1 MVKKSQTTKFGEEI
15 KEIKNLKSLEKSFQ
29 KRKSTLKKSASELA
43 ILCSA
48 QVCIVFLGPTGNVE
62 VWPENPA
69 EATSIIIKYKQGKK
83 KTKLFREANRSKTA
97 DEKIEENNGFNDIDG
112 FLNTLENFEENKGLE
127 MGDDVFDQFLNTLD
141 NVAGDRGF
149 AKGDDVIYQ
158 FMNSLENFEENKGFD
173 KGENIDQFVNNT
185 VEIFGEDRDFNMGD
199 KRLDNF
205 HIDDDQSL
213 NLEEI
218 NKSFE
223 KGYEGLDNWSGG
235 SLIDCVDE
243 RIGSIEGHPIR
254 VCDDIDHDQQQFEYN
269 NHDHVL
275 NNGSNSE
282 KSENHV
288 LRVHNFDQLFQND
301 FLGDT
306 FAECSGSN
314 AHMVATPGF
323 EVPQIDNV
331 CGMSPW
337 EISFPT
343 LQYSGFEAADY
354 SLNNSTKYENDNNNI
369 SHLLPS
375 RDQRFGGAASQT
387 FLGDIGRN

>member
-1 MVKKSQTTKFGEEI
+1 MVNKSQTIKFGEEI
-15 KEIKNLKSLEKSFQ
+15 KDVKKLKSLEKSIQ

-43 ILCSA
+43 ILCGA

-69 EATSIIIKYKQGKK
+69 EATSIITKYKQGTK
-83 KTKLFREANRSKTA
+83 KTKLVREANRSKTV
-97 DEKIEENNGFNDIDG
+97 DEKIEENNGFNDIDE
-112 FLNTLENFEENKGLE
+112 FLNTLENFEENNGLE
-127 MGDDVFDQFLNTLD
+127 MGDDVFDQFLN
-141 NVAGDRGF
+141 
-149 AKGDDVIYQ
+149 I
-158 FMNSLENFEENKGFD
+158 LENFEENKSFD
-173 KGENIDQFVNNT
+173 KGENIDQFVSNT
-185 VEIFGEDRDFNMGD
+185 LEIFGEVKGFNMGD
-199 KRLDNF
+199 KGLDNF

-218 NKSFE
+218 NKGFE

-254 VCDDIDHDQQQFEYN
+254 VCDDHDQQQFEYN

-288 LRVHNFDQLFQND
+288 VRVHNFDQLFQND

-314 AHMVATPGF
+314 AQMVATPGF
-323 EVPQIDNV
+323 EVPQIDDV
-331 CGMSPW
+331 RGMSPW

-343 LQYSGFEAADY
+343 LQYSAFEAADY
-354 SLNNSTKYENDNNNI
+354 SLYNSTKYENDNNM
-369 SHLLPS
+369 SPLLPS
-375 RDQRFGGAASQT
+375 RNQRFGGAAKIDG
-387 FLGDIGRN
+387 F